1 MTKCM
6 GEEAIT
12 IQDLACGIDIQRG
25 PILLRQ
31 PNQGYLFAVQY
42 RFVLGIA
49 EGTIGECD
57 LVFQK
62 QAASREWEWLLAL
75 QRIGVERPARS
86 SMVKSSC

>member
-12 IQDLACGIDIQRG
+12 IQNLACGIDIQRG

-31 PNQGYLFAVQY
+31 PNQGNIFTVQC
-42 RFVLGIA
+42 RFVSGIT

-57 LVFQK
+57 LIIQK
-62 QAASREWEWLLAL
+62 QAASR
-75 QRIGVERPARS
+75 
-86 SMVKSSC
+86 K

>member
-12 IQDLACGIDIQRG
+12 IQNLARGIDIERG
-25 PILLRQ
+25 PILLGQ
-31 PNQGYLFAVQY
+31 PNQGDIFAVQY

-57 LVFQK
+57 LIIQK
-62 QAASREWEWLLAL
+62 QAASR
-75 QRIGVERPARS
+75 
-86 SMVKSSC
+86 K

>member
-1 MTKCM
+1 MTKCV

-31 PNQGYLFAVQY
+31 PYQGYLFAVQY

-62 QAASREWEWLLAL
+62 QAASRE
-75 QRIGVERPARS
+75 
-86 SMVKSSC
+86 